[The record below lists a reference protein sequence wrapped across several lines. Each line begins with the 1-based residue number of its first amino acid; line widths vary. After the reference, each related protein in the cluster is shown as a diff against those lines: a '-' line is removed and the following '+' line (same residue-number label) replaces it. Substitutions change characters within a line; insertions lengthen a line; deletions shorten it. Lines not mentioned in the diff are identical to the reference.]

1 MPFDPEAPLPGAPD
15 PWAPS
20 DMPAIRPA
28 SPYATQE
35 MIAAEPALSGRLLE
49 RLRSDPAVAELA
61 DRLREADAV
70 VVTGCGTSLHAA
82 EAIAEMLTEVGCRA
96 AAVQALDVM
105 RRDPGAPLVVGVSHE
120 GGTWATNEAL
130 GASRHR
136 GHPTALITV
145 SARSPGAALA
155 DLVVAT
161 AEQDQSWCHT
171 IGYLSPLLVG
181 AWLAASLAD
190 TVPEPDAVADWL
202 RRPTLVDASPLAAC
216 DRLLM
221 VGAGIDLTSA
231 RECALKVEEGAQL
244 PATALHLETVRH
256 GHLAAATQRTG
267 LVLIRTDAGA
277 PAGPIRDRTDAVLRS
292 AEALGMPTVVLEPAG
307 QGPPVLTRAAV
318 GALGPVIGL
327 QQLAM
332 DLAVARGR
340 NPDPIGR
347 IDPRQRAAAEA

>member
-20 DMPAIRPA
+20 DTPDIRPGP
-28 SPYATQE
+28 PYATQE
-35 MIAAEPALSGRLLE
+35 MIAAEPALCGRLLE
-49 RLRSDPAVAELA
+49 RLASDPTVADLA
-61 DRLREADAV
+61 RRLREADAV
-70 VVTGCGTSLHAA
+70 VITGCGTSLHAA
-82 EAIAEMLTEVGCRA
+82 EAIAEMLTEVGRRA
-96 AAVQALDVM
+96 DAVQALEVM
-105 RRDPGAPLVVGVSHE
+105 RRDHGASLVIGISHE

-130 GASRHR
+130 ASSRQR
-136 GHPTALITV
+136 GHRTALITV
-145 SARSPGAALA
+145 SSRSPGAALA
-155 DLVVAT
+155 NLVVAT

-171 IGYLSPLLVG
+171 VGYLSPLLVG

-190 TVPEPDAVADWL
+190 TAPDPDAVVDWF
-202 RRPTLVDASPLAAC
+202 RRPTLVDTSSLAAC
-216 DRLLM
+216 DRLLI

-256 GHLAAATQRTG
+256 GHLAAATDRTG

-292 AEALGMPTVVLEPAG
+292 AGILGMPTVVLEPAAL
-307 QGPPVLTRAAV
+307 GPAGLTPTAV
-318 GALGPVIGL
+318 SALGPVIGL
-327 QQLAM
+327 QRLAV
-332 DLAVARGR
+332 DLALARDR